1 MGLTHSGV
9 SVGLALPCPA
19 LPAPP
24 LVNHL
29 INPKPSALNIF
40 LALQVSLFT
49 RDSTVQRN
57 LRTLVQA
64 LSRLVEE

>member
-1 MGLTHSGV
+1 MSLFTRDSIVQHNLRTH
-9 SVGLALPCPA
+9 APYAHP
-19 LPAPP
+19 PP
-24 LVNHL
+24 LL
-29 INPKPSALNIF
+29 F
-40 LALQVSLFT
+40 ALQVSLFT